1 MSINIPNPLA
11 TLPTL
16 GSSTT
21 TLPPVPVI
29 DPPAALSA
37 LPTGSVIDATVLNRD
52 PNGVILV
59 RTDQGVFSFN
69 SPLAVRAGASL
80 ELTVQGPAGQPQV
93 VPAVV
98 DRGPA
103 LPTAPPQAPLPPLTT
118 GSVVDAVLVRP
129 DPSSP
134 PAPARAHSPT
144 PPAARPPA
152 APLAAPRR
160 APPPPAPAPP
170 PGPARAAGAQPRP
183 HYGTGPAGALDGFR
197 RGRAR
202 TANAARLGAGHDHE

>member
-98 DRGPA
+98 DRRPA

-129 DPSSP
+129 DPSAP
-134 PAPARAHSPT
+134 PAPATAQ
-144 PPAARPPA
+144 PAT
-152 APLAAPRR
+152 
-160 APPPPAPAPP
+160 PAPAQTPSAPP
-170 PGPARAAGAQPRP
+170 ASTPAAAPP
-183 HYGTGPAGALDGFR
+183 I
-197 RGRAR
+197 
-202 TANAARLGAGHDHE
+202 